1 MTSRNPSTWDQY
13 ERGASSPGRSGSVTS
28 LGQRSVQFENE
39 SLLGRSYESGADD
52 GEWPQL
58 RRRR

>member
-1 MTSRNPSTWDQY
+1 MGN
-13 ERGASSPGRSGSVTS
+13 
-28 LGQRSVQFENE
+28 RSVQFENE
-39 SLLGRSYESGADD
+39 SLLGRSVDSGVDD